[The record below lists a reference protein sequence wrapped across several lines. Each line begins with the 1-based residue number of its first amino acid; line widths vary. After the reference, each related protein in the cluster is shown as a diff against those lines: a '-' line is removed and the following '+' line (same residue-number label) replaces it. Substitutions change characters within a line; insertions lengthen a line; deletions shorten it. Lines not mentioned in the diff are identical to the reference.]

1 MGAATRGR
9 GASARPAECG
19 VAPIVVVVVVVVV
32 VGVAPPDD
40 GERECCAGLLRR
52 PQLTAGLL
60 RVEGL
65 LRRAAEELPEGLLRQ
80 GSIGFG
86 GLVSWATLCGRAGVV
101 ALRAPDRDAPLH
113 EADEWDVSTAA
124 AFGVETSADAE
135 AQCGPG
141 GSVVWYAARAAEL
154 DVGGRDDQLE
164 GRTGS
169 RGCGIA
175 GSESAC

>member
-1 MGAATRGR
+1 MGAAARGR
-9 GASARPAECG
+9 GASAPPAECG
-19 VAPIVVVVVVVVV
+19 VAPMVAVV
-32 VGVAPPDD
+32 VGVAPVD

-52 PQLTAGLL
+52 PQLTVGLL

-65 LRRAAEELPEGLLRQ
+65 LTWAAEGLPEGLLRR

-86 GLVSWATLCGRAGVV
+86 GVVSWATLCGRAGVV
-101 ALRAPDRDAPLH
+101 TLRAPDRVAPLNWTVDMAV
-113 EADEWDVSTAA
+113 EFREVSP
-124 AFGVETSADAE
+124 DAE

-141 GSVVWYAARAAEL
+141 GSVVWYAARAAEF

-169 RGCGIA
+169 RDGGIA
-175 GSESAC
+175 GRESAC

>member
-1 MGAATRGR
+1 MGAAARGR
-9 GASARPAECG
+9 GASASPAECR
-19 VAPIVVVVVVVVV
+19 VAPIVPVV
-32 VGVAPPDD
+32 VGVAPVD